1 MSGRRV
7 AGVFGSCACGAVVG
21 GSVGIAGGLG
31 SARGGRGAGGERG
44 ATPTGQF
51 PDAGIEW
58 AGIAR
63 AWSAADLASM
73 NEELSFDGTGNAGV
87 AFVPARTGG
96 LGGPGGPGGSDEEVV
111 GGRA

>member
-1 MSGRRV
+1 M
-7 AGVFGSCACGAVVG
+7 
-21 GSVGIAGGLG
+21 IAGALAT
-31 SARGGRGAGGERG
+31 ARAGRAAGAERR